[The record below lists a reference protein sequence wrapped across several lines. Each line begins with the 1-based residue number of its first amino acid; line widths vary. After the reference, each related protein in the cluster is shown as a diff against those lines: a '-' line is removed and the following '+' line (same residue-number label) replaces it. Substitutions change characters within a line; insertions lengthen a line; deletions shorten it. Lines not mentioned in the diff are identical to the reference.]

1 MRAPLVILA
10 SLLIQSS
17 KVSWAQKTSWNHI
30 QSTFGDAAFQG
41 RPFSQPCYEDWDSVE
56 CTAVRESY
64 TQATPR
70 SNNSGA
76 YVQTQWET
84 CQTSAEQCLLDYT
97 NPNNRDAVQ
106 VKDCAQ
112 GSVPSYFID
121 VRGPEQVQEALSFS
135 RTSGIPLTIKNTGH
149 DYKGRSSA
157 LGSLALWTH
166 NLKNIS
172 LQESFVA
179 EGCSKHETHQ
189 AVTMGVRTDPRA
201 RIARRSSHSY
211 PFR

>member
-1 MRAPLVILA
+1 MAGTYGLCTVLNSEAHQGVCQPPFLWYKKNAGTALLYLGFFRPIMRTPLVILA
-10 SLLIQSS
+10 SLLVQSS

-76 YVQTQWET
+76 YVHTQWET

-112 GSVPSYFID
+112 GSVPSYF
-121 VRGPEQVQEALSFS
+121 VLRFSLLSC
-135 RTSGIPLTIKNTGH
+135 KN
-149 DYKGRSSA
+149 
-157 LGSLALWTH
+157 
-166 NLKNIS
+166 
-172 LQESFVA
+172 
-179 EGCSKHETHQ
+179 
-189 AVTMGVRTDPRA
+189 P
-201 RIARRSSHSY
+201 
-211 PFR
+211 